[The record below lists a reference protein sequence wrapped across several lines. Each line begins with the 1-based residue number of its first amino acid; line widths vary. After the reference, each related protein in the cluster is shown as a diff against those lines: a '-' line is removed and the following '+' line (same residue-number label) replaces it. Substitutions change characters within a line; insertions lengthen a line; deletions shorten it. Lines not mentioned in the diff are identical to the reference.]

1 MQDCMVALFLV
12 FLWNLH
18 TVLPEKAM
26 APHSSKYQYYLENSL
41 VVQLSELCTST
52 VWGMGLKSGCG
63 IQIPHA
69 GNVAKETT
77 TSKPHKQHLV
87 L

>member
-1 MQDCMVALFLV
+1 
-12 FLWNLH
+12 
-18 TVLPEKAM
+18 
-26 APHSSKYQYYLENSL
+26 
-41 VVQLSELCTST
+41 
-52 VWGMGLKSGCG
+52 MGLKSGCG

-87 L
+87 LRRKKAKAQECLSMIKKKVENILIHQNSDLTLEKNFVM